1 MAPRRPLNRASYAT
15 DVASDIVPIQLSL
28 TEGDLVTLWA
38 PRWREDGEDWE
49 AFLGDD
55 DSLFA
60 FPEVAQLA
68 AFVRTDDAHDLG
80 DHPAWPVVA
89 DLAVAEL
96 TPEEAHRYDVIGVPE
111 LAAEDTDQW
120 TVGELA
126 EIVGMVRS
134 IAEVCDL
141 EVVEEVL
148 DSAPGFAL
156 LDQGTLPFVGREGGK
171 LWQQLV
177 DTIAERWDDVID
189 ALDDLVTTPR
199 VDMTA
204 LAAAEKEADELAARE
219 DADAAAAGDVGDDDG
234 VDDREFDAVDDEED
248 DEEPEAEDAEARPVV
263 AAEVDDEAEV
273 ANEETPDDE
282 PEPTFWEQVGIDPIR
297 VVTGDGELL
306 TLRCYLDDRPIFLG
320 ANGEIDTFPTRG
332 ALARFIAAGAEGN
345 DMASVS
351 TWADVVERAAAR
363 ELEVEVDPLNVYVL
377 PGLDDDIAEGPL
389 AVDPTQLEQAVEL
402 VRDVGDWA
410 GDGEPREA
418 LAESQSLGWL
428 VSFVI
433 RPDPTRLAPSP
444 PFEADAAKWRELVHD
459 LEKRL
464 VRR

>member
-1 MAPRRPLNRASYAT
+1 
-15 DVASDIVPIQLSL
+15 
-28 TEGDLVTLWA
+28 
-38 PRWREDGEDWE
+38 
-49 AFLGDD
+49 
-55 DSLFA
+55 
-60 FPEVAQLA
+60 
-68 AFVRTDDAHDLG
+68 
-80 DHPAWPVVA
+80 
-89 DLAVAEL
+89 
-96 TPEEAHRYDVIGVPE
+96 
-111 LAAEDTDQW
+111 
-120 TVGELA
+120 GELA

-141 EVVEEVL
+141 EIVEEVL

-248 DEEPEAEDAEARPVV
+248 DDEPEAEDAEARPVV
-263 AAEVDDEAEV
+263 AAEVDDEAEETD
-273 ANEETPDDE
+273 EETPDDE

-297 VVTGDGELL
+297 VVTGGGELL

-332 ALARFIAAGAEGN
+332 ALARFIANGAEGN

-351 TWADVVERAAAR
+351 TWADVV
-363 ELEVEVDPLNVYVL
+363 
-377 PGLDDDIAEGPL
+377 
-389 AVDPTQLEQAVEL
+389 
-402 VRDVGDWA
+402 
-410 GDGEPREA
+410 
-418 LAESQSLGWL
+418 
-428 VSFVI
+428 
-433 RPDPTRLAPSP
+433 
-444 PFEADAAKWRELVHD
+444 
-459 LEKRL
+459 
-464 VRR
+464 

>member
-1 MAPRRPLNRASYAT
+1 
-15 DVASDIVPIQLSL
+15 VASDIVPIQLSL

-38 PRWREDGEDWE
+38 PRWREDGEEWE
-49 AFLGDD
+49 AFLGNDE
-55 DSLFA
+55 SLFG

-89 DLAVAEL
+89 DLTVAEL
-96 TPEEAHRYDVIGVPE
+96 TPDEAHRYDIIGVPE

-141 EVVEEVL
+141 PEIDDVL

-156 LDQGTLPFVGREGGK
+156 LDQGTLPFVGREGGR
-171 LWQQLV
+171 LWAQLV
-177 DTIAERWDDVID
+177 ATIADRWDDVID
-189 ALDDLVTTPR
+189 ALDDLVVTPR
-199 VDMTA
+199 VDMAA
-204 LAAAEKEADELAARE
+204 LAAAEKEAAELAAWE
-219 DADAAAAGDVGDDDG
+219 EEADGATAGDVTDDDG
-234 VDDREFDAVDDEED
+234 VEDREIDAVDDEADDLDAETD
-248 DEEPEAEDAEARPVV
+248 VGEKAGADAAEEVDEEPPS
-263 AAEVDDEAEV
+263 
-273 ANEETPDDE
+273 
-282 PEPTFWEQVGIDPIR
+282 FWEQVGIDPIR
-297 VVTGDGELL
+297 IVTGEGELL
-306 TLRCYLDDRPIFLG
+306 TLRCYLDDRPVFLG
-320 ANGEIDTFPTRG
+320 SDGRIDTFPTRG
-332 ALARFIAAGAEGN
+332 ALVRFLGDGAEGN
-345 DMASVS
+345 DMAAVS

-389 AVDPTQLEQAVEL
+389 AVDPTQLELAVEL
-402 VRDVGDWA
+402 LRDVGDWA
-410 GDGEPREA
+410 GDDEAREA

-444 PFEADAAKWRELVHD
+444 PFDADAGRWRELVDD
-459 LEKRL
+459 LEKRF